1 MKKCNSKRKSNVK
14 KRRTIKRKKMIR
26 GGSGTA
32 AVTETLMRVREENEN
47 LKGQVAE
54 LTEKLIA
61 CEENLRV
68 KTTSTDKE
76 WSALEAIG
84 DVVLLIGGDEEIP
97 DGTFGQIVHIDN
109 MNPPVV
115 KFPEL
120 TGSFREEEIVP
131 VTKEMLGEKCLELQL
146 IVKDLKEQLL
156 QQQTLHKTELE
167 PEPSPLRPSA
177 SSTPSRVSPP
187 AVQTTFW
194 LGSTEQEVIDI
205 LGEPTSIHDHGRMR
219 LDDRVHF
226 ESAKDYEYN
235 TGSEELFSQPDRI
248 VFENGRVVSYS
259 NNSGTLPISC
269 RIDRKF
275 GETFTLGSTEKD
287 VLGILGEPT
296 SVHDY
301 GRMRLDDTESAKDY
315 EYNTGSEELFSQ
327 PDRIVFENGRV
338 VSYSNN
344 SGTLPISLTRS
355 SGGGGGGG
363 GGGGKGRPRS
373 RSPPHKQT
381 SLGYHQSKL
390 ERLEEGE
397 GGVSQE
403 HENFQVGQRVIY
415 RSKRKGEED
424 QEAEILSIDRELDDV
439 EGGDVPYVTIKLLDG
454 TERQTTI
461 DCIQRT

>member
-259 NNSGTLPISC
+259 NNSGTLPIS
-269 RIDRKF
+269 
-275 GETFTLGSTEKD
+275 
-287 VLGILGEPT
+287 
-296 SVHDY
+296 
-301 GRMRLDDTESAKDY
+301 
-315 EYNTGSEELFSQ
+315 
-327 PDRIVFENGRV
+327 
-338 VSYSNN
+338 
-344 SGTLPISLTRS
+344 LTRS